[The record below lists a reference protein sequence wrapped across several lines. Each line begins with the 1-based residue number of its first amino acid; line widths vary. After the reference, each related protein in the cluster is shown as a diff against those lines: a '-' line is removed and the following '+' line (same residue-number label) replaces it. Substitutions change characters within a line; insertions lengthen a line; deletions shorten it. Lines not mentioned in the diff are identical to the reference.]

1 MTPKRYVLAKPGEAL
16 PLRGRLFKADGEMMN
31 PDDAFTRRLVGEGCI
46 VEAPPQLPPD
56 LGAMSKDELLAEAE
70 RRGVRVSSNDTKAE
84 IVAAIEGDK

>member
-46 VEAPPQLPPD
+46 VEAPLPLPPD

-70 RRGVRVSSNDTKAE
+70 RRGVRVSSSDTKAE